1 MDKITEK
8 DHRSFAQIYKGL
20 PERNVVKAPKTEFVE
35 EIAKLCMC
43 STKTV
48 RMWIHGQTPEPL
60 KQKLIGEKLGVDP
73 EILFPTN
80 K

>member
-8 DHRSFAQIYKGL
+8 DHRSFTQIYKEL
-20 PERNVVKAPKTEFVE
+20 PERNVVKAPKTMFVE
-35 EIAKLCMC
+35 EIAELCMC

-48 RMWIHGQTPEPL
+48 RMWIHGQNPDPL

-73 EILFPTN
+73 EILFPA
-80 K
+80 KK